1 MILSF
6 RMEALIYYFWALGRI
21 MMKPKIRKRRIDDS
35 EELAHA
41 IAIVWNTTYKG
52 IVDDEFLMG
61 LLKSEKQSS

>member
-1 MILSF
+1 
-6 RMEALIYYFWALGRI
+6 
-21 MMKPKIRKRRIDDS
+21 MKPKIRKRRIDDS